1 LGVERQIIFDINK
14 NIVNTIV
21 GDMMFDLTDKSDND
35 EDVDVEDHVFDNE
48 VELNVVMRLRLEAAA
63 TVKSRVLVLF
73 KRI

>member
-1 LGVERQIIFDINK
+1 
-14 NIVNTIV
+14 
-21 GDMMFDLTDKSDND
+21 MMFDLTDKSDND